1 MCLNVFENQGECTL
15 KVLAVNSKGPL
26 KCSGFIISKAF
37 IEMPAEIDID
47 EADVLVLS
55 QELQKTSKLTFEINK
70 SLKKIAATSNQS
82 SQLFTPILARNN
94 VLTTL
99 QRNIEST
106 LNSVASV
113 KDLANEASKYEIILQ
128 KGINQVG
135 LKQYTQV
142 VHKLDDMLEDIQS
155 GQANREE
162 NSEFHG
168 ILTHLEQLIKR
179 SEAQLRV
186 YFISILNSIK
196 PFD

>member
-1 MCLNVFENQGECTL
+1 
-15 KVLAVNSKGPL
+15 
-26 KCSGFIISKAF
+26 
-37 IEMPAEIDID
+37 MPAEIDID

-162 NSEFHG
+162 TQNSMGF
-168 ILTHLEQLIKR
+168 
-179 SEAQLRV
+179 
-186 YFISILNSIK
+186 
-196 PFD
+196 

>member
-1 MCLNVFENQGECTL
+1 
-15 KVLAVNSKGPL
+15 
-26 KCSGFIISKAF
+26 
-37 IEMPAEIDID
+37 MPAEIDID

-168 ILTHLEQLIKR
+168 ILTHLEQLISR
-179 SEAQLRV
+179 
-186 YFISILNSIK
+186 Y
-196 PFD
+196 